1 MSAGILGFIA
11 GLGKGFF
18 QGTLAR
24 RKDDRAERGLNI
36 HESVEGRK
44 AFWDQQQKDWR
55 EYMETRPTPDGKS
68 QWDMFW
74 EDPNAIPD
82 GPMSPIGAPPHPG
95 PEPQGAAGEQG
106 PALEEDPAAPQAS
119 ASPGDPGSQ
128 SGGPT
133 QLQGSGSASEA
144 IPVPAQVTP
153 SAVATPAW
161 NKIGFAAEG
170 GPVSV
175 GPATGMTRSGQGG
188 QLWQD
193 PNQQEALPMSP
204 IGQEDPEEAGWR
216 DKLAAHLQDPNR
228 VSTTDY
234 ADQQPGLAPIERSPS
249 QMNLRGSGVPI
260 QGVIDAP
267 PQPFGDPRMVA
278 PQAQMWG
285 RAAEGGPVVVL
296 PKFAEGGAVEV
307 PAEPVAPQALPA
319 QGPAPQQS
327 AAPQR
332 EPSKYRDR
340 LSAWQRQAENHAMM
354 AGGLETLTKFRDM
367 ENATSRRAI
376 MGYGLDAI
384 RSLDEGNVGDAM
396 RSGNSALEST
406 PFDTGLK
413 FEASEGKLY
422 MVGSDGKKGEPLS
435 ANHLRAFVEDNM
447 KTPETYLE
455 WKKQV
460 ETERKNLEGEKV
472 ARKTAESGRISA
484 EAQAETASFA
494 GQRADAGTATAL
506 AAVISSLSR
515 RDAAAHARAEEL
527 GWDASESIRVIQL
540 ANDFFMNEWRPLTPE
555 VGDWFSD
562 NPEAE
567 GKFKSDVSQLMLEQG
582 PGRGNRNTLD
592 PDKAAIISQLI
603 RQPGGIDLSAT
614 HPDFRVQ
621 RNKESGE
628 MIAVYDGQT
637 FRIPQGMYTDAMKN
651 FKLVGGDAAPADPAA
666 TTSGTGGT
674 EPVPAWQQEALRMG
688 EEDRLKQQT
697 EAISTQQQEDRYR
710 QATHS

>member
-1 MSAGILGFIA
+1 MSGAVLGFIA

-44 AFWDQQQKDWR
+44 AFWDKQQKDWR

-95 PEPQGAAGEQG
+95 PEPQGAGGEG
-106 PALEEDPAAPQAS
+106 PALEEDPMAPEPTAS
-119 ASPGDPGSQ
+119 AGPPGSQ
-128 SGGPT
+128 SSGPT
-133 QLQGSGSASEA
+133 QLQGSGSAPGA
-144 IPVPAQVTP
+144 IPVVAQVTP

-161 NKIGFAAEG
+161 NKIGAAEG
-170 GPVSV
+170 GPIV
-175 GPATGMTRSGQGG
+175 GPAAGGMTRSGQGA

-204 IGQEDPEEAGWR
+204 VGQEEVEEAGWKE
-216 DKLAAHLQDPNR
+216 KLTAHLQDPNR

-234 ADQQPGLAPIERSPS
+234 AAQQPGMAPIERSPS
-249 QMNLRGSGVPI
+249 QMNLRGSQVPV
-260 QGVIDAP
+260 QGVID
-267 PQPFGDPRMVA
+267 VA
-278 PQAQMWG
+278 PQQFGAPQVVAPQQQMWG

-307 PAEPVAPQALPA
+307 PAQQMAPPAPQAVPT
-319 QGPAPQQS
+319 GEPQQQ

-332 EPSKYRDR
+332 QPSKYRDR
-340 LSAWQRQAENHAMM
+340 LNAWNRQAENHAMM
-354 AGGLETLTKFRDM
+354 AGGLETLAKFREM

-376 MGYGLDAI
+376 LGYGLDAI

-422 MVGSDGKKGEPLS
+422 MVGEDGKRGEPLS

-447 KTPETYLE
+447 KTPETYLD

-460 ETERKNLEGEKV
+460 EVERSAQEDEKTR
-472 ARKTAESGRISA
+472 RKTAESGRISA
-484 EAQAETASFA
+484 EAQAETASYA
-494 GQRADAGTATAL
+494 GQRADAGTAQAL
-506 AAVISSLSR
+506 ASVISALGR

-582 PGRGNRNTLD
+582 PGRGGRNTLD

-614 HPDFRVQ
+614 HPDFRVMK
-621 RNKESGE
+621 NKETGE
-628 MIAVYDGQT
+628 VAAVYDGQT
-637 FRIPQGMYTDAMKN
+637 FRIPPGMYKDAMKN
-651 FKLVGGDAAPADPAA
+651 FKLVGGDAAPTDPAA
-666 TTSGTGGT
+666 TTSQAGPT
-674 EPVPAWQQEALRMG
+674 PAWQQEALRMG
-688 EEDRLKQQT
+688 EEDRLKQST
-697 EAISTQQQEDRYR
+697 EALNTQQQEDQYR